1 MFSNIIAMHDHSFLF
16 VYPLLLESY
25 LNMHQN
31 LHGKLIASATIQTQK
46 SKRNGVALTYSFR
59 RGSTRCFETR
69 CSKAHEA
76 IPVAFGLLV
85 LVAPIYFAPSSR
97 GWNGMI
103 VDTIAT
109 TL

>member
-25 LNMHQN
+25 LHMHQN

-59 RGSTRCFETR
+59 RGSRGVLRQDALKHMRQYPSHLDFLY
-69 CSKAHEA
+69 
-76 IPVAFGLLV
+76 LLH
-85 LVAPIYFAPSSR
+85 PSTLHPR
-97 GWNGMI
+97 PGGGM
-103 VDTIAT
+103 AW
-109 TL
+109 